1 MHIGGYGL
9 QTCDGDVAGQH
20 SIELIKPL
28 REVGG
33 RCAVEVEM
41 RYHHSGM
48 HARVGASGGSHLD
61 GLTKN
66 QGECSLQFGL
76 YGVPVGLNLP
86 TVIGRSVVR
95 KVNEVSL
102 CHCLKRTYV
111 LDSFLRLRIDRSI

>member
-1 MHIGGYGL
+1 MAVKMH
-9 QTCDGDVAGQH
+9 H
-20 SIELIKPL
+20 L
-28 REVGG
+28 RRGV
-33 RCAVEVEM
+33 
-41 RYHHSGM
+41 
-48 HARVGASGGSHLD
+48 HACVGASGGSHLD

-76 YGVPVGLNLP
+76 YGVTVGLNLP

-111 LDSFLRLRIDRSI
+111 LDSFLRLRIDRSIRWLR